1 MNDSIVAWQDSFKRT
16 QDRLPGA
23 ATPWLLRMRSK
34 AMESFQQ
41 QGLPDTRME
50 DWKYTSLRRLLR
62 SQFVPADDLPVHT
75 DLSPWLFGDEPMHRL
90 VFVDGYYR
98 PDLQPFRTL
107 LTGATLCSLATALE
121 ECPDVVEP
129 VLGHTLDIN
138 TPGFNALNTAFLQD
152 GAWIRLEQD
161 AELELPVHLLYIST
175 GQPDAMTTHRNLIV
189 AGAGSSATI
198 IESWISLND
207 ATGLTNTVTEIMLED
222 NATLSY
228 YKLEQEDETTTHV
241 GGTHV
246 RQAAGS
252 RFASYS
258 VTLGGRLVRNDLQVA
273 LHGPGAECTLN
284 GLTLTHGHQH
294 VDNHTRIDHHSPQAT
309 SNELYKGILDDR
321 SRTVFSGRI
330 VVHPDAQKSR
340 AQQSCHSL
348 LLSADAEVDA
358 RPQFEIHADDVQCSH
373 GCTAG
378 QLDEDAYFYLRSRA
392 LDASNARAL
401 LVYAFA
407 ADILERI
414 PLEYMRNWLDRQ
426 LSGRLDTEV
435 RQ

>member
-1 MNDSIVAWQDSFKRT
+1 MNDPKVAWRDSFERA
-16 QDRLPGA
+16 QDRSPGA
-23 ATPWLLRMRSK
+23 GAPWLLRQRSK
-34 AMESFQQ
+34 AMEAFQQ
-41 QGLPDTRME
+41 QGLPDTRVE
-50 DWKYTSLRRLLR
+50 AWKYTSLRRLQR
-62 SQFVPADDLPVHT
+62 QTFTPAAGTATVSDIT
-75 DLSPWLFGDEPMHRL
+75 PWLLGDEPMHRL
-90 VFVDGYYR
+90 VFVDGHYR

-107 LTGATLCSLATALE
+107 LTGATLCSLASALE
-121 ECPDVVEP
+121 KRPDDVEH
-129 VLGHTLDIN
+129 VLGRTLDVS

-175 GQPDAMTTHRNLIV
+175 GQPDAMTMHRNLIV

-198 IESWISLND
+198 IESWISLNE
-207 ATGLTNTVTEIMLED
+207 AAGLTNTVTEIMLED
-222 NATLSY
+222 NAALSY
-228 YKLEQEDETTTHV
+228 YKLGQEDETTTHV
-241 GGTHV
+241 GGTYV

-258 VTLGGRLVRNDLQVA
+258 ITLGGRLVRNDLQIA
-273 LHGPGAECTLN
+273 LDGPGAECSLN

-294 VDNHTRIDHHSPQAT
+294 VDNHTRIDHHSPNAT

-330 VVHPDAQKSR
+330 VVHPDAQQSR
-340 AQQSCHSL
+340 AQQSNHSL
-348 LLSADAEVDA
+348 LLSAEAEADA

-378 QLDEDAYFYLRSRA
+378 ELDEDAYFYLRSRA
-392 LDASNARAL
+392 LDASSAHAL

-407 ADILERI
+407 ADVLERI
-414 PLEYMRNWLDRQ
+414 PLEYVRNWLDRQ
-426 LSGRLDTEV
+426 LSGRLVTEV